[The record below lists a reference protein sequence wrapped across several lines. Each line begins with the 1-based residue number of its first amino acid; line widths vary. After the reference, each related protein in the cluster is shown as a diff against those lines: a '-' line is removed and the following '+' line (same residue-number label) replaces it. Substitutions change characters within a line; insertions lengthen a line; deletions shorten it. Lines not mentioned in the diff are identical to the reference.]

1 MNKTKLLK
9 VAICQRRRA
18 QCDASLQCN
27 ASAVRIAMRREPTP
41 AGLPVRE
48 PFKIQ
53 ATARSMSSN
62 CGESGERREELMFVA

>member
-27 ASAVRIAMRREPTP
+27 ASLQCASRCAEPTP
-41 AGLPVRE
+41 AGFPVRE

-53 ATARSMSSN
+53 ATERSLSSN